1 MKKFN
6 DIELSIDDI
15 DLSKRKPNEWANIY
29 NIELI
34 EDIPQS
40 LWSEFEWAY
49 HICNMDYKFK
59 KDSGSKDEYEKAE
72 QMEMRAM
79 LIKTDIFKTADIGEK
94 YMLKNKYIETEMIK
108 SILNF

>member
-15 DLSKRKPNEWANIY
+15 DLSKRKPNEWAQIY
-29 NIELI
+29 NINILS
-34 EDIPQS
+34 DVDQK
-40 LWSEFEWAY
+40 LMSEYEWAY
-49 HICNMDYKFK
+49 ILPNIDYTYI
-59 KDSGSKDEYEKAE
+59 KDNNKDNLYEKAE

-94 YMLKNKYIETEMIK
+94 YILKNKYVETEMIK
-108 SILNF
+108 RFINF

>member
-15 DLSKRKPNEWANIY
+15 DLSKRKPIEWANIY
-29 NIELI
+29 NIDVISEMPLT
-34 EDIPQS
+34 
-40 LWSEFEWAY
+40 LWSEYEWAY
-49 HICNMDYKFK
+49 NICNMDYRLKQNK
-59 KDSGSKDEYEKAE
+59 NDEYELSE

-79 LIKTDIFKTADIGEK
+79 LIKADIFKTADIGEK

-108 SILNF
+108 SVLNF